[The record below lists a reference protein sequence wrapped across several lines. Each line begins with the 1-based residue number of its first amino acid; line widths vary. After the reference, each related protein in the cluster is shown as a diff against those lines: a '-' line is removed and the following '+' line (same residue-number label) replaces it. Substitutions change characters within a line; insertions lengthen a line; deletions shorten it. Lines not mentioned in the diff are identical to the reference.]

1 MRIIHLDQMLESKG
15 QASLSVQ
22 FTEQE
27 REIVFFSQ
35 NGNVFIIRNYFK
47 CPL

>member
-27 REIVFFSQ
+27 RGNCFF
-35 NGNVFIIRNYFK
+35 FFPK
-47 CPL
+47 MEMFL